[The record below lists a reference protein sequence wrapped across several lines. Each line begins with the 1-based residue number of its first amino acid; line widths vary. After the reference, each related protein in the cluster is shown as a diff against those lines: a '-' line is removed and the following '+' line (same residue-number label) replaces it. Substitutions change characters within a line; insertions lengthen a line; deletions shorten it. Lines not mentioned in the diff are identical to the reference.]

1 MAAKNRP
8 YEQFGPY
15 ILFKKLEADALG
27 DLWRAGK
34 IDGPMIASTVAVR
47 RLTGGNRAALIES
60 AGGAQGLVPLLTG
73 TTFAKDQVIGTI
85 NGVPF
90 VAHDYAGG
98 RSLRHIIDR
107 GRGAQG
113 LSPNPI
119 PIEQAIIIAEKIA
132 LSLATTADLR
142 YSGNRLTHGALIPQ
156 FIWIAEDGEI
166 RVGGQQLG
174 KGIAAS
180 LADPKVAADI
190 GRYFPPEYAAGDA
203 TKTTDVFS
211 LGAIL
216 YLLVTGS
223 EPPDASTSS
232 AYAQAVRAAKTPSG
246 QPVPDDIRAILD
258 KSLALDP
265 NARYASI
272 GDMKQAISA
281 LAHGG
286 KYSATT
292 FNLAFYLS
300 NLLKKEMESEAID
313 REKES
318 KVIVAPYLE
327 APPVAAA
334 AAVPMSEP
342 APGEPR
348 KSKMPLLAIAAGVVV
363 AVGAGAFVVFNKP
376 PAATAAA
383 PQKVAVPTPR
393 PPLAAS
399 MISEPVGSVPT
410 AAAPAPATATT
421 ATTATTASLDPAE
434 QKKMFEAAVAQK
446 MQEEMMKL
454 QKAYTSNLQ
463 KQQSSNAP
471 VQIAAASPQQT
482 PALGRVQQ
490 PQNDPSAA
498 ALDER
503 RLTSRAETQASLPQ
517 VQTSAPAVAAPQPQ
531 QTASQPSASATQPTL
546 REGDVVDVTDLDR
559 PVVATSPIRVPY
571 PPLAL
576 QQRIRTTVIVTTLVD
591 EDGRVEDVKVLK
603 GDPRFGFN
611 EAAIRALRNTRFTP
625 PTKNGVRVK
634 TWRPQ
639 PIAFAP

>member
-34 IDGPMIASTVAVR
+34 IDGPMIGSTVAVR
-47 RLTGGNRAALIES
+47 RLTGGNRAALVES

-98 RSLRHIIDR
+98 RSLRHVIDR

-113 LSPNPI
+113 VSPNPI
-119 PIEQAIIIAEKIA
+119 PIDQAIIIAEKIA
-132 LSLATTADLR
+132 LSLSTTADLR
-142 YSGNRLTHGALIPQ
+142 YSGNRLSHGALIPQ

-190 GRYFPPEYAAGDA
+190 SRYFPPEYAAGDA

-211 LGAIL
+211 MGAIL

-232 AYAQAVRAAKTPSG
+232 AFAQAVRAAKTPSG

-258 KSLALDP
+258 KSLSLDP

-318 KVIVAPYLE
+318 KVSVAPYLE
-327 APPVAAA
+327 AAPVAAA
-334 AAVPMSEP
+334 GAVPMPQP
-342 APGEPR
+342 ASSEPR
-348 KSKMPLLAIAAGVVV
+348 KSKMPLLAVAAGVVV
-363 AVGAGAFVVFNKP
+363 AVGAGAFVVFSK
-376 PAATAAA
+376 PAAKTAAA
-383 PQKVAVPTPR
+383 PQKAAAQTPR

-410 AAAPAPATATT
+410 AGAPA
-421 ATTATTASLDPAE
+421 TATTASLDPAE

-454 QKAYTSNLQ
+454 QKQYTSDLQ
-463 KQQSSNAP
+463 RQQSSKAP
-471 VQIAAASPQQT
+471 VQIAAAAPQQT
-482 PALGRVQQ
+482 PALGRVQ

-503 RLTSRAETQASLPQ
+503 RLTSRTETQASPLPQ
-517 VQTSAPAVAAPQPQ
+517 VQPSAPAAAAPQPQ
-531 QTASQPSASATQPTL
+531 QTASQPPASAPQPAV
-546 REGDVVDVTDLDR
+546 REGDVVDVTELDR

-576 QQRIRTTVIVTTLVD
+576 QQRIQTTVIVTTLVD
-591 EDGRVEDVKVLK
+591 EDGRVADVKVLK

-611 EAAIRALRNTRFTP
+611 DAAIRALRNTRFTP